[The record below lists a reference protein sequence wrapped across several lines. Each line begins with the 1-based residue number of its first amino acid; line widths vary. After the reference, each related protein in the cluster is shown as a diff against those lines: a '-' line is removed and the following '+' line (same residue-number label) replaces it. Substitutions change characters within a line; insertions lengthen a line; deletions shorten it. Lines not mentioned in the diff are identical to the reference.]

1 MRKDRAM
8 AVTGLF
14 ATKEQVRRAI
24 DDLIAAGFPADTIS
38 AVTPSGQ
45 PVEELTTTSV
55 ERMNDVASGAGLG
68 ALIGA
73 VAGLIIA
80 PLVLPGIGLLVA
92 GPLAL
97 GGALAGG
104 LIGAFSNAGYTPE
117 QARLLAERVE
127 AGRYAVV
134 VHTTDDMLRA
144 ETALRNAGA
153 EDVHTTSERS
163 RAA

>member
-1 MRKDRAM
+1 M

-14 ATKEQVRRAI
+14 ATTEQVRQAI
-24 DDLIAAGFPADTIS
+24 DDLIAAGFPPDSIS
-38 AVTPSGQ
+38 AITASGQ
-45 PVEELTTTSV
+45 PVDELTTTSV
-55 ERMNDVASGAGLG
+55 ERLNDVAAGAGLG

-73 VAGLIIA
+73 VAGIIIA

-92 GPLAL
+92 GPLAI

-104 LIGAFSNAGYTPE
+104 LIGAFSNMGYSPE

-134 VHTTDDMLRA
+134 VHTTDEILRA
-144 ETALRNAGA
+144 ETTLRNAGA
-153 EDVHTTSERS
+153 EDVHTTRENERAVS
-163 RAA
+163 

>member
-1 MRKDRAM
+1 M

-14 ATKEQVRRAI
+14 ATKEQVRQAI
-24 DDLIAAGFPADTIS
+24 DNLIAAGFPADTIS

-45 PVEELTTTSV
+45 PVDELTTTSV
-55 ERMNDVASGAGLG
+55 ERMNDVAAGAGLG

-92 GPLAL
+92 GPLAI

-134 VHTTDDMLRA
+134 VHTTTEELRA
-144 ETALRNAGA
+144 ETVLRNAGA
-153 EDVHTTSERS
+153 AEVHATNGSAP
-163 RAA
+163 AAHAAG

>member
-1 MRKDRAM
+1 
-8 AVTGLF
+8 
-14 ATKEQVRRAI
+14 
-24 DDLIAAGFPADTIS
+24 
-38 AVTPSGQ
+38 
-45 PVEELTTTSV
+45 
-55 ERMNDVASGAGLG
+55 MNDVASGAGLG

-80 PLVLPGIGLLVA
+80 PLALPGIGLLVA

-127 AGRYAVV
+127 AGQYAVV
-134 VHTTDDMLRA
+134 VHTVDEALRA
-144 ETALRNAGA
+144 ETVLRNAGA
-153 EDVHTTSERS
+153 EDV
-163 RAA
+163 RATATQG